1 MARCFECRATG
12 ETHDHHVVPRSRGGT
27 RTVPLCLAC
36 HAKAHHRG
44 KSMASGRLTSAAMQA
59 KKERGECTGNPPYG
73 YRSEEGMLRTNPA
86 EVALV
91 DAIVAA
97 RNRGLSMRAIAAEL
111 SEAGYTTR
119 SGGPLNPMF
128 VHRVLKGVA

>member
-1 MARCFECRATG
+1 
-12 ETHDHHVVPRSRGGT
+12 
-27 RTVPLCLAC
+27 
-36 HAKAHHRG
+36 
-44 KSMASGRLTSAAMQA
+44 MASGRLTSAALQA

-97 RNRGLSMRAIAAEL
+97 RDRGRSTRAIAAEMAA
-111 SEAGYTTR
+111 AGYTTR
-119 SGGPLNPMF
+119 SGGPIHHVF